1 MCHEARQKKEYTCRG
16 QFRSRKSIPT
26 PDLPAP
32 FASLRVSHAQFLEK
46 SHNIFF
52 QLLASVTRK
61 PKASL
66 ERPKQGKGLPWRIPA
81 LPMEVHPSKPDTP
94 LPDPAP
100 RQALEATQPLLPHA
114 LPPQQG
120 EVSNMRRVLRDGGPV
135 DLEVATALTA
145 EGGVG
150 SRQGLVHDVPHP
162 VAASRGEAAAVHP
175 LATAASTAEDATS
188 NAFTTWPSSSTLS
201 AIGSPIAPRPIK
213 PTRSGMCAFD
223 CGSPGTFFCFLWLKR
238 SFFVFV
244 LIALNTDIQTLGV
257 PVVGRTVFRLPINQ
271 SDPCNKQICRSG
283 FDRPRGRAPQSVG
296 RWWWWRERMFCL
308 FGGGGGGGG

>member
-1 MCHEARQKKEYTCRG
+1 
-16 QFRSRKSIPT
+16 
-26 PDLPAP
+26 
-32 FASLRVSHAQFLEK
+32 
-46 SHNIFF
+46 
-52 QLLASVTRK
+52 
-61 PKASL
+61 
-66 ERPKQGKGLPWRIPA
+66 
-81 LPMEVHPSKPDTP
+81 MEVHPSKPDTP

-213 PTRSGMCAFD
+213 PTRSGMCEIWRAHD
-223 CGSPGTFFCFLWLKR
+223 REVFF
-238 SFFVFV
+238 
-244 LIALNTDIQTLGV
+244 
-257 PVVGRTVFRLPINQ
+257 
-271 SDPCNKQICRSG
+271 
-283 FDRPRGRAPQSVG
+283 
-296 RWWWWRERMFCL
+296 
-308 FGGGGGGGG
+308 